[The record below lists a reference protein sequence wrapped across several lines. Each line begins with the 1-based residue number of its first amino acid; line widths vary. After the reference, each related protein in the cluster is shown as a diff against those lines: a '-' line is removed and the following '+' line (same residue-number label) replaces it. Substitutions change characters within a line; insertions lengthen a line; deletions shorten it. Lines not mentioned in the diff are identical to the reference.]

1 MSIYLII
8 WYYSLLSL
16 RWTSG
21 GGGEDS
27 AYERGGDARLKF
39 WNKTPKGDQLG
50 RGSSFFGPLKET
62 MLKHRQYNIFTFFS
76 HATLNETFTAK
87 RDGVCPEHPK
97 WDQNPK
103 FTPLS
108 KMTNIPTPFIFGVR
122 FLQTVIKNIAIT
134 VRETGHESRQTF
146 KLEAKLWLNIACSQ
160 TLFSLQSPP
169 STRG

>member
-21 GGGEDS
+21 GGGGGGLRIWKG
-27 AYERGGDARLKF
+27 ERGGDARLKF

-76 HATLNETFTAK
+76 RATLNETFTAK
-87 RDGVCPEHPK
+87 HDGVCLEHPK

-108 KMTNIPTPFIFGVR
+108 KTTNIPTPFIFGVR
-122 FLQTVIKNIAIT
+122 FLHTVIKNIAIT
-134 VRETGHESRQTF
+134 VRETQVMKAGKHWSW
-146 KLEAKLWLNIACSQ
+146 KLPDRAPPILCF
-160 TLFSLQSPP
+160 LFTSCDWI
-169 STRG
+169 